1 MSKLNEMIREFRE
14 DIGQSIEGL
23 ALLMQL
29 EEDEYAMLED
39 DWIPPDDILQRLCA
53 LFEWNFHD
61 IKRLADKTPS
71 VKSKKKD
78 QENQDSFLEEE
89 TSATSVVPQFAKMIQ
104 EARIKAGQNSLGIAT
119 LLGINT
125 DYYEDFESG
134 LIPPDDLLRKLCS
147 LYGWNYKQIQQK
159 INSLSPVLYGT
170 RQPPLSVKEMQA
182 LLPKMEL
189 PELQELPKVV
199 PLPELIQQ
207 SRIEAKQSVE
217 GISLLLQISTEYYEQ
232 IEAGVVFPE
241 QELLKGIC
249 SLFGWNYHEMLQ
261 REKSSQ
267 LTKIQ
272 PAVTHLDSPDT
283 SITEIKLKT
292 VQEGIAANWQQITRE
307 QQETLL
313 TQLNFIR
320 DSMENMEKEQTK

>member
-1 MSKLNEMIREFRE
+1 MIREFRE
-14 DIGQSIEGL
+14 DIGQSKEGL

-29 EEDEYAMLED
+29 ESDEYAMLEE
-39 DWIPPDDILQRLCA
+39 DWIPPDDILQRLCV
-53 LFEWNFHD
+53 LFEWNYND

-78 QENQDSFLEEE
+78 LENPESSLAEE
-89 TSATSVVPQFAKMIQ
+89 TSAKSGLPQFAKMAKA
-104 EARIKAGQNSLGIAT
+104 ARIKAGQNSIGIAT
-119 LLGINT
+119 LLGIT
-125 DYYEDFESG
+125 PDYYEEFELG
-134 LIPPDDLLRKLCS
+134 LIPPDDLVRKLCS

-170 RQPPLSVKEMQA
+170 RQPPLPVKEMQA
-182 LLPKMEL
+182 RLPKMEL
-189 PELQELPKVV
+189 PELQEISSAV
-199 PLPELIQQ
+199 PLHELIQQ
-207 SRIEAKQSVE
+207 SRIEAKQNVK

-232 IEAGVVFPE
+232 IESGEVFPE
-241 QELLKGIC
+241 QELLKRIC

-267 LTKIQ
+267 LTKLQ
-272 PAVTHLDSPDT
+272 PAVTSLDSPDS

-292 VQEGIAANWQQITRE
+292 VQEEIAANWQQITRE

-313 TQLNFIR
+313 TQLNFMLF
-320 DSMENMEKEQTK
+320 SGNKLPENNRKHY